1 MVYTLQRFKEGGI
14 LCNSNPMKT
23 VLGCLKADYC
33 FWFLGHTSTP
43 LHFPI
48 KLTQLMWRKWCSA
61 LQDIF
66 WIRPSNTFISDR
78 SRYLEN
84 INSFLELGCWRN
96 CSEAEIQR
104 QSIVWQR
111 GIWDGQGCTE
121 KWSTQWIT
129 FKIYVDR
136 GWTRKENMAPVQRE
150 SNNLLLLSAS
160 WGIFT
165 SSGPARKIWITYIQ
179 AHMPY
184 KSSGDSSNQPD
195 GPMGSPRRPPWP
207 TGPLLLTPSNP

>member
-1 MVYTLQRFKEGGI
+1 MLQ
-14 LCNSNPMKT
+14 
-23 VLGCLKADYC
+23 ADYC
-33 FWFLGHTSTP
+33 LWFFGHTTIP
-43 LHFPI
+43 LHFVI
-48 KLTQLMWRKWCSA
+48 KLTHVMWKKWCSA

-78 SRYLEN
+78 SGYLEK
-84 INSFLELGCWRN
+84 INPFLELGCCRN
-96 CSEAEIQR
+96 WSESEIQR

-150 SNNLLLLSAS
+150 SNNLLLLSAN
-160 WGIFT
+160 WGIFRSAWT
-165 SSGPARKIWITYIQ
+165 SCTTSDGPARKILITYIQ

-184 KSSGDSSNQPD
+184 KSSEDSSNQPN
-195 GPMGSPRRPPWP
+195 GPMGSPRRPLD
-207 TGPLLLTPSNP
+207 PLAPSC